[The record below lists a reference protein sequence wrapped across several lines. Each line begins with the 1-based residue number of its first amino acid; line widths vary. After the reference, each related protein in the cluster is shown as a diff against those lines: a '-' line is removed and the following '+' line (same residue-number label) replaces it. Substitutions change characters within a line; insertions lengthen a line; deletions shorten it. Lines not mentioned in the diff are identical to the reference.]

1 MEIAVVGSG
10 GWGTAISMLLHR
22 NRHEV
27 TLISYSKE
35 ESDNLAA
42 TLENPFLPGVKL
54 PADLHYT
61 SDPAAVSK
69 ASLIVIV
76 PPSFAVR
83 TTVKGIAPYLRPD
96 AVLVS
101 ATKGI
106 EADTGMRM
114 SEIVHEVTGKRV
126 VVLSGPSH
134 AEEVS
139 REVPT
144 GVVAACEDQLLAEI
158 VQEVFMNDRFRVYT
172 SSDPVG
178 VELGAAMKNV
188 IALCAGVCDGLGYG
202 DNTKALLMTRGLT
215 EVARLGMKLGSR
227 TDTFAGLTG
236 IGDLIVTCTSMHSR
250 NRRAGI
256 LIGEGMTVQ
265 EAMKEVGAVVEG
277 YYAAASAHDLA
288 LKTGTEMPIAE
299 AAYQALYGDM
309 TVQQAIEALMN
320 RDRKREVETNWLL
333 G

>member
-10 GWGTAISMLLHR
+10 GWGTAIAMLLHR

-42 TLENPFLPGVKL
+42 TLENPFLPGVRL

-61 SDPAAVSK
+61 SDPAAVSA
-69 ASLIVIV
+69 ASLVVVV

-83 TTVKGIAPYLRPD
+83 STVEKIKPHLRPD

-106 EADTGMRM
+106 EADTGKRM
-114 SEIVHEVTGKRV
+114 SEIVHEITGKKV

-139 REVPT
+139 RQVPT

-158 VQEVFMNDRFRVYT
+158 VQEVFMNERFRVYT

-227 TDTFAGLTG
+227 NDTFAGLAG

-256 LIGEGMTVQ
+256 LIGEGKSVD
-265 EAMKEVGAVVEG
+265 EAMKEVGSVVEG
-277 YYAAASAHDLA
+277 YYATKSVKLLA
-288 LKTGTEMPIAE
+288 DRMGVDMPITQV
-299 AAYQALYGDM
+299 AYKVLYGGSS
-309 TVQQAIEALMN
+309 AGEALHELMG
-320 RDRKREVETNWLL
+320 RKKGKEIEDAGWS
-333 G
+333 

>member
-10 GWGTAISMLLHR
+10 GWGTALALLLHE
-22 NRHEV
+22 NRHEI
-27 TLISYSKE
+27 TLISYSQE
-35 ESDNLAA
+35 ESDNLAEK
-42 TLENPFLPGVKL
+42 LVNPFLPGVNL
-54 PADLHYT
+54 PADIRYT
-61 SDPAAVSK
+61 ADPAAVREC
-69 ASLIVIV
+69 SLVVIV

-83 TTVKGIAPYLRPD
+83 STTKKIAPYLRKD

-106 EADTGMRM
+106 ESETGKRM
-114 SEIVHEVTGKRV
+114 SEIIAEETGRRV

-139 REVPT
+139 RRVPT
-144 GVVAACEDQLLAEI
+144 GVVAACEDQLLAEL

-227 TDTFAGLTG
+227 NDTFAGLTG

-256 LIGEGMTVQ
+256 LIGSGMSPE

-277 YYAAASAHDLA
+277 YYAAKSVKLLA
-288 LKTGTEMPIAE
+288 DRMGVDMPITQ
-299 AAYQALYGDM
+299 AAYSVLYEGAPVGAALTGLM
-309 TVQQAIEALMN
+309 TRKKGKEIEDAG
-320 RDRKREVETNWLL
+320 W

>member
-10 GWGTAISMLLHR
+10 GWGTAISMLLHE

-27 TLISYSKE
+27 TLISWSQE
-35 ESDNLAA
+35 ESENLAR
-42 TLENPFLPGVKL
+42 TLTNPFLPGVDL
-54 PADLHYT
+54 PEDIRYT
-61 SDPAAVSK
+61 ADPAAVK
-69 ASLIVIV
+69 ECTLVVVV
-76 PPSFAVR
+76 PPSFAIR
-83 TTVKGIAPYLRPD
+83 STAEKIAPYLRPD
-96 AVLVS
+96 VILVS

-106 EADTGMRM
+106 EPDTGKRM
-114 SEIVHEVTGKRV
+114 SEIVAEVTGKKV

-139 REVPT
+139 RRVPT
-144 GVVAACEDQLLAEI
+144 GVVAACEDRLMAEI
-158 VQEVFMNDRFRVYT
+158 VQEVFMNEHFRVYT
-172 SSDPVG
+172 SSDPLG

-227 TDTFAGLTG
+227 TDTFAGLAG

-256 LIGEGMTVQ
+256 LIGNGMAVD
-265 EAMKEVGAVVEG
+265 EAMKEVGSVVEG
-277 YYAAASAHDLA
+277 YYATQAVKLLA
-288 LKTGTEMPIAE
+288 DRMGVDMPITQ
-299 AAYQALYGDM
+299 AAYRVLYEGAPVGSALGSLM
-309 TVQQAIEALMN
+309 SRKKGREIEDA
-320 RDRKREVETNWLL
+320 RWSV
-333 G
+333 

>member
-10 GWGTAISMLLHR
+10 GWGTALSMLLHE
-22 NRHEV
+22 NRHEL
-27 TLISYSKE
+27 TLVSYSEE
-35 ESDNLAA
+35 ESRHLAES
-42 TLENPFLPGVKL
+42 LENPFLPGVKL
-54 PADLHYT
+54 PEDLRYT
-61 SDPAAVSK
+61 ADPAAVREC
-69 ASLIVIV
+69 SLVVVV
-76 PPSFAVR
+76 PPSFAIR
-83 TTVKGIAPYLRPD
+83 STAEKIAPFLRPD
-96 AVLVS
+96 VILVS

-106 EADTGMRM
+106 EPDTGKRM
-114 SEIVHEVTGKRV
+114 SEIVAEVTGKKV

-139 REVPT
+139 RGVPT
-144 GVVAACEDQLLAEI
+144 GVVAACEDRLLAEI
-158 VQEVFMNDRFRVYT
+158 VQEVFMNDHFRVYT
-172 SSDPVG
+172 SSDPLG

-256 LIGEGMTVQ
+256 LIGNGMSPDA
-265 EAMKEVGAVVEG
+265 AMKEVGAVVEG
-277 YYAAASAHDLA
+277 YYATKAVKL
-288 LKTGTEMPIAE
+288 
-299 AAYQALYGDM
+299 
-309 TVQQAIEALMN
+309 
-320 RDRKREVETNWLL
+320 
-333 G
+333 

>member
-10 GWGTAISMLLHR
+10 GWGTALSMLLHE
-22 NRHEV
+22 NRHEL
-27 TLISYSKE
+27 TLVSYSEE
-35 ESDNLAA
+35 ESRHLAES
-42 TLENPFLPGVKL
+42 LENPFLPGVKL
-54 PADLHYT
+54 PEDLRYT
-61 SDPAAVSK
+61 ADPAAVREC
-69 ASLIVIV
+69 SLVVVV
-76 PPSFAVR
+76 PPSFAIR
-83 TTVKGIAPYLRPD
+83 STAEKIAPFLRPD
-96 AVLVS
+96 VILVS

-106 EADTGMRM
+106 EPDTGKRM
-114 SEIVHEVTGKRV
+114 SEIVAEVTGKKV

-139 REVPT
+139 RGVPT
-144 GVVAACEDQLLAEI
+144 GVVAACEDRLLAEI
-158 VQEVFMNDRFRVYT
+158 VQEVFMNDHFRVYT
-172 SSDPVG
+172 SSDPLG

-256 LIGEGMTVQ
+256 LIGNGLTPE
-265 EAMKEVGAVVEG
+265 EAMKEVGAV
-277 YYAAASAHDLA
+277 HTML
-288 LKTGTEMPIAE
+288 P
-299 AAYQALYGDM
+299 
-309 TVQQAIEALMN
+309 
-320 RDRKREVETNWLL
+320 WF
-333 G
+333 

>member
-27 TLISYSKE
+27 TLISYTKE
-35 ESDNLAA
+35 ESDKLAA

-54 PADLHYT
+54 PADLHFT
-61 SDPAAVSK
+61 GDPAAVST
-69 ASLIVIV
+69 ASLVVVV

-83 TTVKGIAPYLRPD
+83 STAELIAPHLRPD
-96 AVLVS
+96 VVLVS

-106 EADTGMRM
+106 EAETGKRM
-114 SEIVHEVTGKRV
+114 SEIIHEVTGKKV

-144 GVVAACEDQLLAEI
+144 GVVAASEDQLLSEI

-227 TDTFAGLTG
+227 NDTFAGLAG

-256 LIGEGMTVQ
+256 LIGKGRNVD

-277 YYAAASAHDLA
+277 YYATKAVKLLA
-288 LKTGTEMPIAE
+288 DRMRVDMPITQ
-299 AAYQALYGDM
+299 AAYQVLYGGASAADALHILM
-309 TVQQAIEALMN
+309 GRKKGKEIEDAG
-320 RDRKREVETNWLL
+320 W

>member
-277 YYAAASAHDLA
+277 YYATQAVKLLA
-288 LKTGTEMPIAE
+288 
-299 AAYQALYGDM
+299 
-309 TVQQAIEALMN
+309 
-320 RDRKREVETNWLL
+320 DRLGVE
-333 G
+333 

>member
-10 GWGTAISMLLHR
+10 GWGTALSLLLHE

-27 TLISYSKE
+27 TLISHSPE
-35 ESDNLAA
+35 ESRELSAK
-42 TLENPFLPGVKL
+42 LENPFLPGVKL
-54 PADLHYT
+54 PGDIRYT
-61 SDPAAVSK
+61 ADPAAVRDC
-69 ASLIVIV
+69 SLVVVV
-76 PPSFAVR
+76 PPSFAIR
-83 TTVKGIAPYLRPD
+83 STVEKIAPFLRPD
-96 AVLVS
+96 VILVS

-106 EADTGMRM
+106 EADSGKRM
-114 SEIVHEVTGKRV
+114 SEIVSEITGKKT

-139 REVPT
+139 RGVPT
-144 GVVAACEDQLLAEI
+144 GVVAACEDRLLAEI

-172 SSDPVG
+172 SSDPLG

-188 IALCAGVCDGLGYG
+188 IALCAGVCDGMGYG

-215 EVARLGMKLGSR
+215 ELARLGMKLGSR
-227 TDTFAGLTG
+227 KDTFAGLTG

-256 LIGEGMTVQ
+256 LIGNGMTPE

-277 YYAAASAHDLA
+277 YYAAKAVKLLA
-288 LKTGTEMPIAE
+288 DRTGVDMPITQVAYSVLYQGE
-299 AAYQALYGDM
+299 TVGAALASLM
-309 TVQQAIEALMN
+309 TRKKGKEIEDAG
-320 RDRKREVETNWLL
+320 WS
-333 G
+333 